1 MRKTGYSTTS
11 VSVGCRPGE
20 VKVTPR
26 WYAHRSKSRDT
37 RPGRWTSYTI
47 SSPLGPHFRRA
58 SSRLMNQCAFKRD
71 RRYLLALLTGGG
83 AAVQLPRRRCCG
95 DIGRGRPTS
104 GVPGDGPRRPGH
116 GVRAFDRVAGRRSSR
131 GSTSAA
137 PMLWRCWKDSGE
149 RWGSLAAGSQ

>member
-1 MRKTGYSTTS
+1 M
-11 VSVGCRPGE
+11 
-20 VKVTPR
+20 TPR

-83 AAVQLPRRRCCG
+83 AAVSNFRGADVVEILEEV
-95 DIGRGRPTS
+95 GRQVGFPVMIPVDQGTEFVRSIAGGRPAI
-104 GVPGDGPRRPGH
+104 VPGASP
-116 GVRAFDRVAGRRSSR
+116 
-131 GSTSAA
+131 
-137 PMLWRCWKDSGE
+137 LE
-149 RWGSLAAGSQ
+149 